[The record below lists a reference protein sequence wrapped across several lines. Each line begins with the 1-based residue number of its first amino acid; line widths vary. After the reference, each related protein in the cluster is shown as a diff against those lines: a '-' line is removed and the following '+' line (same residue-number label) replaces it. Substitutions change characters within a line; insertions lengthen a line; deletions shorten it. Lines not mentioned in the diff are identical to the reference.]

1 MYCAFIMAGG
11 VGARLWPL
19 SRQRHPKQAL
29 RLIGEQTMF
38 ACAVDR
44 IAPLFRPEQI
54 LVGTRQTYV
63 NDLAALAPAL
73 PPENFIIEPDGRGTA
88 SAIGL
93 AAIHLRHRHPDAVMA
108 VLAADHF
115 IADTAQFCRMLTAA
129 EQVAR
134 AGRLVTLGIQP
145 SAPATGYGYIKQGA
159 HLETVQ
165 GRPVFRVERFTEKPD
180 LETATRMVA
189 SGNYAW
195 NSGMFIWRVDRL
207 LEAMHTHMPAL
218 HAQLTEIAA
227 TLGTPDYAPT
237 RDRIWPQVAEQTID
251 YGVMEKAEE
260 VVVIP
265 VDIGWSDV
273 GSWTSLLDLLPVDE
287 DGNTAVGPHVAIDTH
302 NSLIFGG
309 KRLIATIGLEDM
321 VIVDTED
328 ALMICPKAREQ
339 EVREVVKK
347 LREHHGGKWV

>member
-1 MYCAFIMAGG
+1 
-11 VGARLWPL
+11 
-19 SRQRHPKQAL
+19 
-29 RLIGEQTMF
+29 MF
-38 ACAVDR
+38 AYAVDR

-54 LVGTRQTYV
+54 LVGTRETYV
-63 NDLAALAPAL
+63 DILSELAPTL
-73 PPENFIIEPDGRGTA
+73 PPENFILEPEGRGTA
-88 SAIGL
+88 PAIGL

-115 IADTAQFCRMLTAA
+115 ISDTAQFCQTLTAA

-145 SAPATGYGYIKQGA
+145 SSPATGYGYIKQGA
-159 HLETVQ
+159 RLDTVQ

-180 LETATRMVA
+180 LKTATQMVA
-189 SGNYAW
+189 SGDYAW
-195 NSGMFIWRVDRL
+195 NSGMFIWRVDRI
-207 LEAMHTHMPAL
+207 LEAMHAHMPAL

-227 TLGTPDYAPT
+227 TLGTSDYAPT
-237 RDRIWPQVAEQTID
+237 LDRIWPQVAEQTID
-251 YGVMEKAEE
+251 YGIMEKAED

-273 GSWTSLLDLLPVDE
+273 GSWTSLLDLLPADE
-287 DGNTAVGPHVAIDTH
+287 KGNTAVGPHVAIDTH

-321 VIVDTED
+321 VIVDTDD
-328 ALMICPKAREQ
+328 ALLICPKAREQ
-339 EVREVVKK
+339 EVREVVKR
-347 LREHHGGKWV
+347 LREGHSGKWV